1 MPHEDVHHRT
11 LVSGVRTIFSVTLL
25 SRFAGM
31 ARDVMIGRIFGNT
44 AVGSAFLAAFQF
56 PNLFRRLFG
65 EGALSAAFIPSY
77 TEALRDAD
85 DPRAG
90 DRLATLTLAILGS
103 VTAALTVIGEVGLLI
118 LLLSLPRDPDRDL
131 SLKLIMVVLPYMP
144 LICAAAI
151 LAGILQVHGR
161 YGPASA
167 GPVMLNAFVV
177 VVGGYFLV
185 FDHQAGESIA
195 FLMSAAIV
203 LSGVTQCMWF
213 LRVLRDH
220 VKWTM
225 DYAAATHRAR
235 LMLRRFV
242 PVAIGLGTLQLN
254 TFVDTLI
261 AMYPIWVGATI
272 FGAAYPLNE
281 GSNSVLSLTTRL
293 YQFPL
298 GVFGIAVATAVFPLL
313 ARTADEPA
321 AFVSM
326 LRRGL
331 RLSLFI
337 GLPASVGL
345 ILIRRDITFVMFSGG
360 KTGFDAVGA
369 AKSAAVLFGHAVG
382 IWAYS
387 LNHVFA
393 RAFYAKGDTLT
404 PMKVA
409 MGTVA
414 INFALNL
421 TLIWPLAE
429 AGMAWATSIAAMAQ
443 CVVLGMM
450 LRRRLG
456 DMGSTGTIADGET
469 VSAGARIV
477 MASAVMGAA
486 TYGAMRLVPAPVTWS
501 EHLVSMVVG
510 MGAGTA
516 AYAGLAVLL
525 RMRELKWLLGG
536 AGSGGAAK

>member
-1 MPHEDVHHRT
+1 M
-11 LVSGVRTIFSVTLL
+11 TLL

-31 ARDVMIGRIFGNT
+31 ARDVIIGRIFGNT
-44 AVGSAFLAAFQF
+44 AIGSAFLAAFQF

-65 EGALSAAFIPSY
+65 EGALSAAFIPAY
-77 TEALRDAD
+77 TESLRDAD
-85 DPRAG
+85 DPRAA

-118 LLLSLPRDPDRDL
+118 LLLVLPRDPDRDL
-131 SLKLIMVVLPYMP
+131 SLRLIMVVLPYMP

-177 VVGGYFLV
+177 VVGGYFLA
-185 FDHQAGESIA
+185 FDHKAGESIA
-195 FLMSAAIV
+195 YVMSVAIV

-213 LRVLRDH
+213 LKVLRTN
-220 VKWTM
+220 VRWTL
-225 DYAAATHRAR
+225 DYAAATGRAR
-235 LMLRRFV
+235 AMLRRFV
-242 PVAIGLGTLQLN
+242 PVGIGLGTLQLN

-272 FGAAYPLNE
+272 FGVAYPLDE
-281 GSNSVLSLTTRL
+281 ASNSVLSLTTRL

-313 ARTADEPA
+313 ARTANEPA

-369 AKSAAVLFGHAVG
+369 AKSAAVLFGHAAG

-429 AGMAWATSIAAMAQ
+429 AGMAWATSIAAMSQ
-443 CVVLGMM
+443 CAVLWLV
-450 LRRRLG
+450 LRRGMGRMG
-456 DMGSTGTIADGET
+456 DMGPIADAET
-469 VSAGARIV
+469 LGAAARIV
-477 MASAVMGAA
+477 LASLAMGAV
-486 TYGAMRLVPAPVTWS
+486 TYGAMRLVPTPTTWT

-510 MGAGTA
+510 TAAGTA
-516 AYAGLAVLL
+516 AYAGLAVVL
-525 RMRELKWLLGG
+525 RMKEMRWLVGG
-536 AGSGGAAK
+536 RGSGRVAE